1 MKLSLKWMVLGT
13 SLIVLGAGAFQT
25 WQSRV
30 QKKQLVESQQQAQKN
45 RAALQLAPTDTV
57 TAQSVVLSLGLPISG
72 QTKAV
77 SSAFVKARVAG
88 ELQDLQ
94 VREGD
99 FVQAGQTIARVDSTE
114 YAARLRQAQQQAQ
127 AAKAQV
133 DIAQRSFDNNR
144 ALVDQG
150 FISKTGLDASASN
163 LAAAQASYMAA
174 QSGVEVLQKVVDD
187 AVLRSPIA
195 GQVAQRLVQNGERVA
210 IESRV
215 IEIVDLRRLE
225 LEATVGVAD
234 AMQVRVGQS
243 AQLNFEGAAQAVP
256 AQVVR
261 VNPSATPGTRSVTVY
276 LALQGKAALRQGL
289 YAQGLL
295 ATGELTALALP
306 LSAVRTDK
314 PLPYVQ
320 VLQAGKLAVTAV
332 APEPAQ
338 QMAGRTELRVVHKTV
353 ELGRQSA
360 HEGAT
365 WVQVLK
371 GLDAGDRILAGS
383 TGGLRE
389 GTLVE
394 ASSPASV
401 AVPGA
406 KGADAD
412 RPGSP

>member
-1 MKLSLKWMVLGT
+1 MKLPLKWMVLGT
-13 SLIVLGAGAFQT
+13 SLLVLGTGAFYT
-25 WQSRV
+25 WKSRV
-30 QKKQLVESQQQAQKN
+30 QQKQLIESQQQAQQN

-88 ELQDLQ
+88 ELQDLL

-150 FISKTGLDASASN
+150 FISKTGLDASASS
-163 LAAAQASYMAA
+163 LAAAQASYLAA
-174 QSGVEVLQKVVDD
+174 QSGVDVLQKVVED
-187 AVLRSPIA
+187 AVLRAPIA

-210 IESRV
+210 VDSRV

-225 LEATVGVAD
+225 LEATVGVAE
-234 AMQVRVGQS
+234 AMQVRVGQL
-243 AQLNFEGAAQAVP
+243 AQLNFEGATQAVS

-261 VNPSATPGTRSVTVY
+261 INPSTAPGTRSVTVY
-276 LALQGKAALRQGL
+276 LAIQGQAVLRQGL

-314 PLPYVQ
+314 PKPYVQ
-320 VLQAGKLAVTAV
+320 ALVGERVRHIPVVLGARGERNQETMVAV
-332 APEPAQ
+332 
-338 QMAGRTELRVVHKTV
+338 
-353 ELGRQSA
+353 S
-360 HEGAT
+360 
-365 WVQVLK
+365 
-371 GLDAGDRILAGS
+371 GLDAGTVVLAG
-383 TGGLRE
+383 GVGPMPAD
-389 GTLVE
+389 TLVRL
-394 ASSPASV
+394 V
-401 AVPGA
+401 GGA
-406 KGADAD
+406 K
-412 RPGSP
+412 

>member
-1 MKLSLKWMVLGT
+1 MKLTTKWIVLCTSLLVLGT
-13 SLIVLGAGAFQT
+13 GAFYT
-25 WQSRV
+25 WKSRV
-30 QKKQLVESQQQAQKN
+30 QQKQLIESQQQSQKN

-88 ELQDLQ
+88 ELQDLL

-133 DIAQRSFDNNR
+133 EIAQRSFDNNR

-150 FISKTGLDASASN
+150 FISKTGLDASASS
-163 LAAAQASYMAA
+163 LAAAQASFLAA
-174 QSGVEVLQKVVDD
+174 QSGVDVLQKVVDD
-187 AVLRSPIA
+187 AVLRAPIA

-210 IESRV
+210 VDSRV

-225 LEATVGVAD
+225 LEATVGVAE
-234 AMQVRVGQS
+234 AMQVRVGQL
-243 AQLNFEGAAQAVP
+243 AQLNFEGAAQAVS

-261 VNPSATPGTRSVTVY
+261 INPSTTPGTRSVTVY
-276 LALQGKAALRQGL
+276 LAIQGQAALRQGL

-314 PLPYVQ
+314 PKPYVQ
-320 VLQAGKLAVTAV
+320 ALVGERVRHIPVVLGARGERNQETMVAV
-332 APEPAQ
+332 
-338 QMAGRTELRVVHKTV
+338 
-353 ELGRQSA
+353 S
-360 HEGAT
+360 
-365 WVQVLK
+365 
-371 GLDAGDRILAGS
+371 GLDAGTVVLAG
-383 TGGLRE
+383 GVGPMPAD
-389 GTLVE
+389 TLVRL
-394 ASSPASV
+394 V
-401 AVPGA
+401 GGA
-406 KGADAD
+406 K
-412 RPGSP
+412 

>member
-1 MKLSLKWMVLGT
+1 MKLPLKWMVLGT
-13 SLIVLGAGAFQT
+13 SLLVLGTGAFYT
-25 WQSRV
+25 WKSRV
-30 QKKQLVESQQQAQKN
+30 QQKQLIESQQQAQQN

-88 ELQDLQ
+88 ELQDLL

-133 DIAQRSFDNNR
+133 EIAQRSFDNNR

-150 FISKTGLDASASN
+150 FISKTGLDASASS
-163 LAAAQASYMAA
+163 LAAAQASFLAA
-174 QSGVEVLQKVVDD
+174 QSGVDVLQKVVDD
-187 AVLRSPIA
+187 AVLRAPIA

-210 IESRV
+210 VDSRV

-225 LEATVGVAD
+225 LEATVGVAE
-234 AMQVRVGQS
+234 AMQVRVGQL
-243 AQLNFEGAAQAVP
+243 AQLNFEGATQAVS

-261 VNPSATPGTRSVTVY
+261 INPSTAPGTRSVTVY
-276 LALQGKAALRQGL
+276 LAIQGQAVLRQGL

-314 PLPYVQ
+314 PKPYVQ
-320 VLQAGKLAVTAV
+320 ALVGERVRHIPVVLGARGERNQETMVAV
-332 APEPAQ
+332 
-338 QMAGRTELRVVHKTV
+338 
-353 ELGRQSA
+353 S
-360 HEGAT
+360 
-365 WVQVLK
+365 
-371 GLDAGDRILAGS
+371 GLDAGTVVLAG
-383 TGGLRE
+383 GVGPMPAD
-389 GTLVE
+389 TLVRL
-394 ASSPASV
+394 V
-401 AVPGA
+401 GGA
-406 KGADAD
+406 K
-412 RPGSP
+412 

>member
-1 MKLSLKWMVLGT
+1 MKLPLKWMVLGT
-13 SLIVLGAGAFQT
+13 SLLVLGTGAFYT

-30 QKKQLVESQQQAQKN
+30 QQKQLIESQQQSQKN

-88 ELQDLQ
+88 ELQDLL

-150 FISKTGLDASASN
+150 FISKTGLDASASS
-163 LAAAQASYMAA
+163 LAAAQASYLAA
-174 QSGVEVLQKVVDD
+174 QSGVDVLQKVVDD
-187 AVLRSPIA
+187 AVLRAPIA

-210 IESRV
+210 VDSRV

-225 LEATVGVAD
+225 LEATVGVAE
-234 AMQVRVGQS
+234 AMQVRVGQL
-243 AQLNFEGAAQAVP
+243 AQLNFEGAAQAVS

-261 VNPSATPGTRSVTVY
+261 INPSTAPGTRSVTVY
-276 LALQGKAALRQGL
+276 LAIQGQAALRQGL

-314 PLPYVQ
+314 PKPYVQ
-320 VLQAGKLAVTAV
+320 ALVGERARHIPVILGARGERNQETMVTV
-332 APEPAQ
+332 
-338 QMAGRTELRVVHKTV
+338 
-353 ELGRQSA
+353 S
-360 HEGAT
+360 
-365 WVQVLK
+365 
-371 GLDAGDRILAGS
+371 GLDAGTVVLAG
-383 TGGLRE
+383 GVGPMPAD
-389 GTLVE
+389 TLVRL
-394 ASSPASV
+394 V
-401 AVPGA
+401 GGA
-406 KGADAD
+406 K
-412 RPGSP
+412 

>member
-1 MKLSLKWMVLGT
+1 MKLPLKWMVLGT
-13 SLIVLGAGAFQT
+13 SLLALGAGAFHT

-30 QKKQLVESQQQAQKN
+30 QQKQLIESQQQSQKN

-88 ELQDLQ
+88 ELQDLL

-133 DIAQRSFDNNR
+133 EIAQRSFDNNR

-150 FISKTGLDASASN
+150 FISKTGLDASASS
-163 LAAAQASYMAA
+163 LAAAQASFLAA
-174 QSGVEVLQKVVDD
+174 QSGVDVLQKAVDD
-187 AVLRSPIA
+187 AVLRAPIA

-210 IESRV
+210 VDSRV

-225 LEATVGVAD
+225 LEATVGVAE
-234 AMQVRVGQS
+234 AMQVRVGQL
-243 AQLNFEGAAQAVP
+243 AQLNFEGAAQAVS

-261 VNPSATPGTRSVTVY
+261 INPSTAPGTRSVTVY
-276 LALQGKAALRQGL
+276 LAIQGQAALRQGL

-314 PLPYVQ
+314 PKPYVQ
-320 VLQAGKLAVTAV
+320 ALVGERVRHIPVVLGARGERNQETMVAV
-332 APEPAQ
+332 
-338 QMAGRTELRVVHKTV
+338 
-353 ELGRQSA
+353 S
-360 HEGAT
+360 
-365 WVQVLK
+365 
-371 GLDAGDRILAGS
+371 GLDAGTVVLAG
-383 TGGLRE
+383 GVGPMPAD
-389 GTLVE
+389 TLVRL
-394 ASSPASV
+394 V
-401 AVPGA
+401 GGA
-406 KGADAD
+406 N
-412 RPGSP
+412 

>member
-1 MKLSLKWMVLGT
+1 MKLTTKWMVLGT
-13 SLIVLGAGAFQT
+13 SLLVLGAGAFQT

-30 QKKQLVESQQQAQKN
+30 QQKQLIESQQQSQKN

-77 SSAFVKARVAG
+77 SSAIVKARVAG
-88 ELQDLQ
+88 ELQDLL

-133 DIAQRSFDNNR
+133 EIAQRSFDNNR

-150 FISKTGLDASASN
+150 FISKTGLDASASS
-163 LAAAQASYMAA
+163 LAAAQASFLAA
-174 QSGVEVLQKVVDD
+174 QSGVDVLQKVVDD
-187 AVLRSPIA
+187 AVLRAPIA

-210 IESRV
+210 VDSRV

-225 LEATVGVAD
+225 LEATVGVAE
-234 AMQVRVGQS
+234 AMQVRVGQL
-243 AQLNFEGAAQAVP
+243 AQLNFEGAAQAVS

-261 VNPSATPGTRSVTVY
+261 INPSTAPGTRSVTVY
-276 LALQGKAALRQGL
+276 LAIQGQAALRQGL

-306 LSAVRTDK
+306 LRAVRTDK
-314 PLPYVQ
+314 PKPYVQ
-320 VLQAGKLAVTAV
+320 ALVGERVRHIPVVLGARGERNQETMVAV
-332 APEPAQ
+332 
-338 QMAGRTELRVVHKTV
+338 
-353 ELGRQSA
+353 S
-360 HEGAT
+360 
-365 WVQVLK
+365 
-371 GLDAGDRILAGS
+371 GLDAGTVVLAG
-383 TGGLRE
+383 GVGPMPAD
-389 GTLVE
+389 TLVRL
-394 ASSPASV
+394 V
-401 AVPGA
+401 GGA
-406 KGADAD
+406 N
-412 RPGSP
+412 

>member
-1 MKLSLKWMVLGT
+1 MKLPLKWMVLGT
-13 SLIVLGAGAFQT
+13 SLLVLGTGAFYT
-25 WQSRV
+25 WKSRV
-30 QKKQLVESQQQAQKN
+30 QQKQLIESQQQAQQN

-88 ELQDLQ
+88 ELQDLL

-150 FISKTGLDASASN
+150 FISKTGLDASASS
-163 LAAAQASYMAA
+163 LAAAQASYLAA
-174 QSGVEVLQKVVDD
+174 QSGVDVLQKVVED
-187 AVLRSPIA
+187 AVLRAPIA

-210 IESRV
+210 VDSRV

-225 LEATVGVAD
+225 LEATVGVAE
-234 AMQVRVGQS
+234 AMQVRVGQL
-243 AQLNFEGAAQAVP
+243 AQLNFEGATQAVS

-261 VNPSATPGTRSVTVY
+261 INPSTAPGTRSVTVY
-276 LALQGKAALRQGL
+276 LAIQGQAALRQGL

-306 LSAVRTDK
+306 LSAIRTDK
-314 PLPYVQ
+314 PKPYVQ
-320 VLQAGKLAVTAV
+320 ALVGERVRHIPVVLGARGERNQETMVAV
-332 APEPAQ
+332 
-338 QMAGRTELRVVHKTV
+338 
-353 ELGRQSA
+353 S
-360 HEGAT
+360 
-365 WVQVLK
+365 
-371 GLDAGDRILAGS
+371 GLDAGTVVLAG
-383 TGGLRE
+383 GVGPMPAD
-389 GTLVE
+389 TLVRL
-394 ASSPASV
+394 V
-401 AVPGA
+401 GGA
-406 KGADAD
+406 K
-412 RPGSP
+412 

>member
-1 MKLSLKWMVLGT
+1 MKLPLKWMVLGT

-30 QKKQLVESQQQAQKN
+30 QQKQLVESQQQAQKN

-88 ELQDLQ
+88 ELQDLL

-114 YAARLRQAQQQAQ
+114 YTARLRQAQQQAQ

-163 LAAAQASYMAA
+163 LAAAQASYLAA

-187 AVLRSPIA
+187 AVLRAPIA

-210 IESRV
+210 VDSRV

-243 AQLNFEGAAQAVP
+243 AQLNFEGAAQAVT

-314 PLPYVQ
+314 PKPYVQ
-320 VLQAGKLAVTAV
+320 ALVGDRVRHITVTLGARG
-332 APEPAQ
+332 EFAQ
-338 QMAGRTELRVVHKTV
+338 QTMVAV
-353 ELGRQSA
+353 S
-360 HEGAT
+360 
-365 WVQVLK
+365 
-371 GLDAGDRILAGS
+371 GLDAGTVVLAGGVGPMPADTLVS
-383 TGGLRE
+383 LTGG
-389 GTLVE
+389 
-394 ASSPASV
+394 
-401 AVPGA
+401 A
-406 KGADAD
+406 K
-412 RPGSP
+412 

>member
-1 MKLSLKWMVLGT
+1 MKLTTKWIVLGT
-13 SLIVLGAGAFQT
+13 SLLVLGTGAFYT
-25 WQSRV
+25 WKSRV
-30 QKKQLVESQQQAQKN
+30 QQKQLIESQQQAQQN

-88 ELQDLQ
+88 ELQDML

-133 DIAQRSFDNNR
+133 EIAQRSFDNNR

-150 FISKTGLDASASN
+150 FISKTGLDASASS
-163 LAAAQASYMAA
+163 LAAAQASYLAA
-174 QSGVEVLQKVVDD
+174 QSGVDVLQKVVDD
-187 AVLRSPIA
+187 AVLRAPIA

-210 IESRV
+210 VDSRV

-225 LEATVGVAD
+225 LEATVGVAE
-234 AMQVRVGQS
+234 AMQVRVGQL
-243 AQLNFEGAAQAVP
+243 AQLNFEGAAQAVS

-261 VNPSATPGTRSVTVY
+261 INPSTAPGTRSVTVY
-276 LALQGKAALRQGL
+276 LAIQGQAALRQGL

-314 PLPYVQ
+314 PKPYVQ
-320 VLQAGKLAVTAV
+320 ALVGERVRHIPVVLGARGERNQETMVAV
-332 APEPAQ
+332 
-338 QMAGRTELRVVHKTV
+338 
-353 ELGRQSA
+353 S
-360 HEGAT
+360 
-365 WVQVLK
+365 
-371 GLDAGDRILAGS
+371 GLDAGTVVLAG
-383 TGGLRE
+383 GVGPMPAD
-389 GTLVE
+389 TLVRL
-394 ASSPASV
+394 V
-401 AVPGA
+401 GGA
-406 KGADAD
+406 K
-412 RPGSP
+412 

>member
-1 MKLSLKWMVLGT
+1 MKLTTKWIVLGT
-13 SLIVLGAGAFQT
+13 SLLVLGTGAFYT
-25 WQSRV
+25 WKSRV
-30 QKKQLVESQQQAQKN
+30 QQKQLIESQQQSQKN

-88 ELQDLQ
+88 ELQDLL

-133 DIAQRSFDNNR
+133 EIAQRSFDNNR

-150 FISKTGLDASASN
+150 FISKTGLDASASS
-163 LAAAQASYMAA
+163 LAAAQASFLAA
-174 QSGVEVLQKVVDD
+174 QSGVDVLQKVVDD
-187 AVLRSPIA
+187 AVLRAPIA

-210 IESRV
+210 VDSRV

-225 LEATVGVAD
+225 LEATVGVAE
-234 AMQVRVGQS
+234 AMQVRVGQL
-243 AQLNFEGAAQAVP
+243 AQLNFEGATQAVS

-261 VNPSATPGTRSVTVY
+261 INPSTAPGTRSVTVY
-276 LALQGKAALRQGL
+276 LAIQGQAALRQGL

-314 PLPYVQ
+314 PKPYVQ
-320 VLQAGKLAVTAV
+320 ALVGERVRHIPVVLGARGERNQETMVAV
-332 APEPAQ
+332 
-338 QMAGRTELRVVHKTV
+338 
-353 ELGRQSA
+353 S
-360 HEGAT
+360 
-365 WVQVLK
+365 
-371 GLDAGDRILAGS
+371 GLDAGTVVLAG
-383 TGGLRE
+383 GVGPMPAD
-389 GTLVE
+389 TLVRL
-394 ASSPASV
+394 V
-401 AVPGA
+401 GGA
-406 KGADAD
+406 K
-412 RPGSP
+412 

>member
-88 ELQDLQ
+88 ELQDLL

-99 FVQAGQTIARVDSTE
+99 FVQAGQTVARVDSTE

-314 PLPYVQ
+314 PKPYVQ
-320 VLQAGKLAVTAV
+320 ALVGDRVRHITVTLGARG
-332 APEPAQ
+332 EFAQ
-338 QMAGRTELRVVHKTV
+338 QTMVVV
-353 ELGRQSA
+353 S
-360 HEGAT
+360 
-365 WVQVLK
+365 
-371 GLDAGDRILAGS
+371 GLDAGTVVLAGGVGPMPADTLVS
-383 TGGLRE
+383 LTGG
-389 GTLVE
+389 
-394 ASSPASV
+394 
-401 AVPGA
+401 A
-406 KGADAD
+406 K
-412 RPGSP
+412 